1 MERELAMREQG
12 EVEQDVSS
20 TENMA
25 STGGL
30 ELGVAGNNLNEML
43 DSAVMRVREI
53 AAPRI
58 SKLEEEEERVGMS
71 GRGESQVPQ
80 EGVMDQGNGLVP
92 VPPMVHWVR
101 GVHVDPSVMGR
112 MSLSHGRRLPFIS
125 HDRVEEQV

>member
-25 STGGL
+25 STGGV
-30 ELGVAGNNLNEML
+30 ELGVARNNLNEML

-58 SKLEEEEERVGMS
+58 NRLEEEEE
-71 GRGESQVPQ
+71 
-80 EGVMDQGNGLVP
+80 
-92 VPPMVHWVR
+92 
-101 GVHVDPSVMGR
+101 
-112 MSLSHGRRLPFIS
+112 
-125 HDRVEEQV
+125 